1 MGSIKVRDGNGI
13 KGSGNNA
20 PKGGVFLFNL
30 KKLFAKIVNDVLQ
43 IKDSMTWDG
52 VITFGVVAE
61 MTIEELM
68 EHYKNGTVPW
78 KRKLVK
84 HNKVT
89 NYARAYMVQM
99 LTGTAVPIV
108 LPSKME
114 LGTGSGTPAAT
125 DTDLWAPAVAT
136 LKPLSVLQ
144 VYLTYYVQFVCTW
157 NTADP
162 VQGTW
167 TEVGLKDA
175 NGNLWAHGA
184 MSAFTV
190 NAGEMLVGQWA
201 VQILGN

>member
-1 MGSIKVRDGNGI
+1 MFNIL
-13 KGSGNNA
+13 KG
-20 PKGGVFLFNL
+20 
-30 KKLFAKIVNDVLQ
+30 LFAKFINGILQ
-43 IKDSMTWDG
+43 IKDSLAWDG
-52 VITFGVVAE
+52 IITFGVVDE
-61 MTIEELM
+61 MPVEQLL
-68 EHYKNGTVPW
+68 EHLKNGTVPW

-89 NYARAYMVQM
+89 NYARAYMAQM
-99 LTGTAVPIV
+99 LTGTAVPIL

-114 LGTGSGTPAAT
+114 LGTGTGTPMAT
-125 DTDLWAPAVAT
+125 DADLWAPAIAT
-136 LKPLSVLQ
+136 LKPLSSLQ
-144 VYLTYYVQFVCTW
+144 VYLTYYAQFVCTW

-162 VQGTW
+162 VHGTW
-167 TEVGLKDA
+167 TEVGLKDG